1 MMYDEFAHAWTDAQ
15 LALWRDIRRRM
26 LATPGRLLMTT
37 SFQTPWFDSQTGR
50 EVVPIPAP
58 FLAAFGED
66 GPTGRKD

>member
-1 MMYDEFAHAWTDAQ
+1 MMYDELGPVWTDAH
-15 LALWRDIRRRM
+15 LVLWQGIRRRM

-37 SFQTPWFDSQTGR
+37 SFQTPWFDSRTGR

-66 GPTGRKD
+66 GDTGRKD